1 MTGETIAMIKA
12 LQNKSIEELKTS
24 GGSSDAGKVLTVG
37 SDGKITPTNLPVG
50 EGEIAV
56 DGSLSVSG
64 AAADAKK
71 TGDAISALNGSL
83 GNLEDGFQIHS
94 DVSATW
100 ESGYIRDNGTQG
112 ADSKYCCTSNYVATT
127 GNLAITLAPNHSAK
141 VIIFDNNYKVVEI
154 IRDITKS
161 TVFYN
166 TDGYFKAQIRKD
178 PASEITPDYV
188 TNDIIAFSDFKYA
201 DVDYIKGQTAKLKT
215 AYIQICIN

>member
-83 GNLEDGFQIHS
+83 SYLNSDKELWQIGAI
-94 DVSATW
+94 SAT
-100 ESGYIRDNGTQG
+100 NG
-112 ADSKYCCTSNYVATT
+112 S
-127 GNLAITLAPNHSAK
+127 
-141 VIIFDNNYKVVEI
+141 
-154 IRDITKS
+154 
-161 TVFYN
+161 N
-166 TDGYFKAQIRKD
+166 TDSTKYLRTGISQSDESDTAASLPRGDLHRTQPIYAVGIPQQGFRL
-178 PASEITPDYV
+178 PAETHRRP
-188 TNDIIAFSDFKYA
+188 
-201 DVDYIKGQTAKLKT
+201 
-215 AYIQICIN
+215 